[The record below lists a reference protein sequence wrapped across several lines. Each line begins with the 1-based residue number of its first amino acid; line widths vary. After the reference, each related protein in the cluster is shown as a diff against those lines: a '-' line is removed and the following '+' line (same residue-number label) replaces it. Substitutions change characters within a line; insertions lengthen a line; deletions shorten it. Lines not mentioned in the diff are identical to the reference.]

1 MCSHCEIFCKVRREA
16 RGEELVEFL
25 SHINWLFT
33 DLLLKRRL
41 HSAVGTCTGPGL
53 WPPGK
58 NSAPPQSV
66 RHTLA
71 ASGSD
76 LPVAVIK
83 SLPGASSPSFSL
95 RRPLEACRFDA
106 LQRQSLAKL
115 SLALRAPEEPPRVEE
130 ELAKPQGPTLED
142 DHLAMPSLA
151 M

>member
-1 MCSHCEIFCKVRREA
+1 MA
-16 RGEELVEFL
+16 
-25 SHINWLFT
+25 T
-33 DLLLKRRL
+33 
-41 HSAVGTCTGPGL
+41 
-53 WPPGK
+53 
-58 NSAPPQSV
+58 
-66 RHTLA
+66 
-71 ASGSD
+71 SGSD
-76 LPVAVIK
+76 LPGAVIK

-115 SLALRAPEEPPRVEE
+115 SLALRALEEPPREEE